1 MENGVQFMIVEQS
14 ISEVC
19 VGMYIL
25 EITAPKDKFN
35 LTKAGWIESEKII
48 KEFQRKGIE
57 RVLID
62 TTKQRELADSS
73 LWSSEKDK
81 IFFQQEIIK
90 AKRVFDESKTIQ
102 KKLFYDAQNGN
113 PLDLN
118 PVSKITDESIDLI
131 FNNPDALA
139 CVINIRHKDE
149 YLLEHSVAVSV
160 LITIFAFYLKLEKE
174 IVRKLAIGAFLHDVG
189 KIKTPDK
196 ILNKP
201 GKLTDDEFE
210 IMKEHATHSINII
223 KTAPGISALSLEV
236 ARLHHEKLNGEGYPN
251 GVKADKISK
260 YGRMISIC
268 DIFDALTSSRCYKE
282 GYPQVKGFSI
292 LRALAKSNQLDA
304 NLVDTFIK
312 CMGVYPVGA
321 VVQLDSNRLA
331 IVESHNRQD
340 PIRPRVKPFYCLQPK
355 HFEAAKD
362 IDLASITDEM
372 IVKCVRADDFDLNM
386 DDIMEFLAHQG

>member
-1 MENGVQFMIVEQS
+1 MIVEQS